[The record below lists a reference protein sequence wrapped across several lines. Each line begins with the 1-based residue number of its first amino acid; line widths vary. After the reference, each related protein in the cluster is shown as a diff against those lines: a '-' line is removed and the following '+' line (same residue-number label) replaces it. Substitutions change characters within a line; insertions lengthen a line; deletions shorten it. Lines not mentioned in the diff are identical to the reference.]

1 MPRSKRRAEND
12 KVSIMWSS
20 ATIIFHLYSF
30 WAFNYYIT
38 PPPGKTIS
46 LHCILANLNS
56 LTQPLFNIDGKNE
69 EYLERRNRCIDPDF
83 LIPYDRPF
91 ICEYNKKRGH
101 EYVSKCCKDKDL
113 CNEGLDLQLA
123 TPIKSS
129 YTNSTTDSSLGSLGK
144 SDINSSL
151 PLSLTV
157 LLPACLVVTLLLI
170 SLGILALICRRKDSV
185 RIKCLC
191 FECVHRGG
199 ARSTLSLN
207 GGSSSGRYTAQ
218 SGDTR

>member
-1 MPRSKRRAEND
+1 MCHNHPRFLWFWGLLLFTPREKR
-12 KVSIMWSS
+12 
-20 ATIIFHLYSF
+20 
-30 WAFNYYIT
+30 
-38 PPPGKTIS
+38 PPVPTD
-46 LHCILANLNS
+46 LNT
-56 LTQPLFNIDGKNE
+56 LTQPLFNIDGKKE
-69 EYLERRNRCIDPDF
+69 EYLDFGLRCIDPDY

-113 CNEGLDLQLA
+113 CNKALDLQLT

-129 YTNSTTDSSLGSLGK
+129 DSNSTTDTSLGSLGK
-144 SDINSSL
+144 SDINGSL

-191 FECVHRGG
+191 FECVHRG
-199 ARSTLSLN
+199 ARGTYALSLN
-207 GGSSSGRYTAQ
+207 GGSSTGITGQ
-218 SGDTR
+218 SGDSR

>member
-1 MPRSKRRAEND
+1 MPRSKRRAE
-12 KVSIMWSS
+12 KGQVSIIWAS
-20 ATIIFHLYSF
+20 ATIIQGFYNF
-30 WAFNYYIT
+30 WADQYL
-38 PPPGKTIS
+38 KTTSI
-46 LHCILANLNS
+46 HPILAHLNA

-69 EYLERRNRCIDPDF
+69 EYLDFGLRCIDPDF

-113 CNEGLDLQLA
+113 CNKALDLQLH
-123 TPIKSS
+123 TIKSS
-129 YTNSTTDSSLGSLGK
+129 DFNNTTDTSLGSLGK
-144 SDINSSL
+144 SDINGSL

-207 GGSSSGRYTAQ
+207 GGSSTGRYTAQ